1 MLTAPKPNT
10 SRHIKEL
17 QKIREHNPTATAT
30 ADQTGRGAAP
40 IARSGRQM
48 TILVADTLPGNLTPR
63 TAPAPTITT

>member
-17 QKIREHNPTATAT
+17 QKIREHNPTAT

-63 TAPAPTITT
+63 TVPAPTITT